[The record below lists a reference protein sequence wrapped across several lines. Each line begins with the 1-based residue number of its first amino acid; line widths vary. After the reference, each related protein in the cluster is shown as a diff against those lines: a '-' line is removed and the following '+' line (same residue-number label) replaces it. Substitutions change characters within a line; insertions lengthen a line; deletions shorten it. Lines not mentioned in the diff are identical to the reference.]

1 MWFAHIRILFHP
13 TLVLHQHFP
22 RRTST
27 LLKRSC
33 LGLVS
38 SFPCTTLSHGG
49 KYMEVGTVYHGG
61 EMEFDWKLNIVKP
74 VKARN
79 PKNIGFLVLKWRT
92 TLWMIL
98 KVQSTLAQWMLMS
111 GHRELG
117 VEENA
122 PAAPATN
129 IKWRHPQTSKVE
141 LSRVHTLKQQAHT

>member
-49 KYMEVGTVYHGG
+49 KYMEVGISWWWDGIWLEIKHSQACQS
-61 EMEFDWKLNIVKP
+61 KKP
-74 VKARN
+74 KKHR
-79 PKNIGFLVLKWRT
+79 PFLVLKWRT

-111 GHRELG
+111 GHGELG